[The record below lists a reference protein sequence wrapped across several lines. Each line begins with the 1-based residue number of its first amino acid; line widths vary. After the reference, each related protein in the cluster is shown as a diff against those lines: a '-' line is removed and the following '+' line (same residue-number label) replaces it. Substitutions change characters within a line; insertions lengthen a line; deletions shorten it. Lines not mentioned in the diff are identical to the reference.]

1 VYIWI
6 ECVQITSKNRIEG
19 NKFVWNSSC
28 VLERDITMVEM
39 KKLKYIVGVVIALGF
54 FAKPCFANPQDSI
67 GTKVK
72 NGKIYILHQVEKSQ
86 GLFAIGRRYGVSL
99 DDIIVANPGSDKM
112 LHINQILLIPTGK
125 DAALEEKTVTEYF
138 AEDKAPSQ
146 SFDKKASKK
155 TTFAKYHTVASGETL
170 YSISVLYNTKVDVIK
185 NLNGLESDI
194 LGQGQQLMVPATKTE
209 KDKQEKAITEAKQQV
224 DDVSEKLETLKE
236 AINPRELRDD
246 PVVEMSEVKKEKYTV
261 SIEKLPK
268 YKTQKVT
275 ETGSIEF
282 LSSEDK
288 KTKGKRVCSHHSASI
303 GSTLMVSN
311 PANNKSVFVK
321 VVANHTLDES
331 KGNIIK
337 LSKTAHSDIEIE
349 DNADVQVSFAK

>member
-1 VYIWI
+1 M
-6 ECVQITSKNRIEG
+6 QITSKNRIEG

-28 VLERDITMVEM
+28 VLVREITTGEM
-39 KKLKYIVGVVIALGF
+39 KNLKYILGVAMALGL

-112 LHINQILLIPTGK
+112 LHVNQILMIPTGR
-125 DAALEEKTVTEYF
+125 DAILEEKTVTEYF

-146 SFDKKASKK
+146 SYDKQTSKK
-155 TTFAKYHTVASGETL
+155 TTFAKYHTVAAGETL

-194 LGQGQQLMVPATKTE
+194 LSQGQQLMVPATKSE
-209 KDKQEKAITEAKQQV
+209 KDRQEKAITEAKQQV

-236 AINPRELRDD
+236 AINPTELRDD

-261 SIEKLPK
+261 SIERLPK

-275 ETGSIEF
+275 ETGTLEY
-282 LSSEDK
+282 LSPED
-288 KTKGKRVCSHHSASI
+288 TNQGKRVCSHHTASI

-321 VVANHTLDES
+321 VVANHELDES

-349 DNADVQVSFAK
+349 NNADVQVSFAK